1 LVGDGRNASRWRL
14 VRDLYRHLD
23 RPRIPPP
30 SILAGRV
37 AGSYAADVGSYH
49 QFCPVAKAMELLDER
64 WTMLVVRELVSGSE
78 HFNELRRG
86 VPRMSPSL
94 LSKRLQELVRA
105 GVVERHTD
113 GHEVRYVL
121 TAAGHELKSVVDA
134 LGVWGIRWMGELGDR
149 DLDPKLLLWDMHRNL
164 DRDTMP
170 PERTVI
176 RFRFPDAPPRTRD
189 WWLVVTPDDADVCDA
204 DPGFDVAVT
213 ITAPLR
219 RMVEVWRG
227 DVTWSESVRSGA
239 LDVQGPEA
247 VRRAVPR
254 WLTLSSFAVVPRPA

>member
-1 LVGDGRNASRWRL
+1 
-14 VRDLYRHLD
+14 VRRSW
-23 RPRIPPP
+23 PC
-30 SILAGRV
+30 AGM
-37 AGSYAADVGSYH
+37 SYAAGVGSSYH

-78 HFNELRRG
+78 RFNDLRRG

-105 GVVERHTD
+105 GVVERKVD
-113 GHEVRYVL
+113 GADVRYAL
-121 TAAGHELKSVVDA
+121 TPAGEELRSVVEA
-134 LGVWGIRWMGELGDR
+134 VGSWGVRWMGELGER
-149 DLDPKLLLWDMHRNL
+149 DLDPKLLLWDMHRNI
-164 DRDTMP
+164 DHDAMP
-170 PERTVI
+170 ARRTVI
-176 RFRFPDAPPRTRD
+176 RFHFPDAPARTRE

-213 ITAPLR
+213 VTAPLR

-227 DVTWSESVRSGA
+227 DLGWTEALRSGA

-247 VRRAVPR
+247 ARRALPH
-254 WLTLSSFAVVPRPA
+254 WLTLSTFAAVPRPV